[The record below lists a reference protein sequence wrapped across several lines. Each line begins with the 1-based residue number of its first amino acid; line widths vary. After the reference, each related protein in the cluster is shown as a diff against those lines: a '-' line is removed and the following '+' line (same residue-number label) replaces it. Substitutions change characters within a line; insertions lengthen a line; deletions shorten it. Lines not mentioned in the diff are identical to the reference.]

1 VSRLIGDEIRYKL
14 MRLLQA
20 NPEMSQRDVA
30 RQLGISVGKVNYSL
44 RALVGRGWV
53 KVNNFK
59 NSQNKLAYK
68 YLLTPRGM
76 EEKSRLTIRFLR
88 AKMDEYENLKMEI
101 EQIRREADARG
112 AER

>member
-1 VSRLIGDEIRYKL
+1 

-101 EQIRREADARG
+101 EQIRREADSRG

>member
-1 VSRLIGDEIRYKL
+1 
-14 MRLLQA
+14 
-20 NPEMSQRDVA
+20 
-30 RQLGISVGKVNYSL
+30 
-44 RALVGRGWV
+44 
-53 KVNNFK
+53 
-59 NSQNKLAYK
+59 
-68 YLLTPRGM
+68 M